1 MPKVLRASEVAPNAY
16 SDEEGSDIYNDA
28 DVGEMDRESDTE
40 DLVDDLRYDVYN
52 LTAVNS
58 HAVRFPSEE
67 TLQKEQVLFVETHR
81 ATQLLIN
88 KYENET
94 KRIV

>member
-1 MPKVLRASEVAPNAY
+1 MPKVLRASEVTPHAY
-16 SDEEGSDIYNDA
+16 SDEEGSDTYDDA
-28 DVGEMDRESDTE
+28 DTGKADRVSEPE

-58 HAVRFPSEE
+58 HAIRFLSED
-67 TLQKEQVLFVETHR
+67 TLQKEQILFAETHR

-88 KYENET
+88 KYEN
-94 KRIV
+94 